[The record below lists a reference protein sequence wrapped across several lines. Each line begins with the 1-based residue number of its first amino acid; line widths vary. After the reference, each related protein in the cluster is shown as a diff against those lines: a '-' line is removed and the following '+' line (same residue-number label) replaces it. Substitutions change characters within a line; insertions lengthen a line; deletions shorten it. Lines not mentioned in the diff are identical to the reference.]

1 MQDAHVLKHTFTCMV
16 KITLFGQQQ
25 QQQQH
30 LFSCDLVGVKVYS
43 ICHWQAIRLGVKP
56 GERWFN
62 LPNAKALLGS
72 SLNISVEA
80 RS

>member
-1 MQDAHVLKHTFTCMV
+1 MEEEMQDAHVLKHTFTCMV

-43 ICHWQAIRLGVKP
+43 ICHWQAIRLG
-56 GERWFN
+56 
-62 LPNAKALLGS
+62 
-72 SLNISVEA
+72 
-80 RS
+80 